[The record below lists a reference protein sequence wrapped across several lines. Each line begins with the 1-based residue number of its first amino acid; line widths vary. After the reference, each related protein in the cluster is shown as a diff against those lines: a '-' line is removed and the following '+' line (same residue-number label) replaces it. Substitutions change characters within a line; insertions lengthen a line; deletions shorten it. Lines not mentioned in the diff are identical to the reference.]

1 MAKFYT
7 VKSELIGAF
16 RLLSEQIERSNSF
29 EEISKIIQVFFE
41 EISRINNPKNKR
53 KNKQIDSIRTFFRK
67 YQKDK
72 RSQEAV
78 VEKSIRKIRKKKP
91 NYRDFSEQI
100 VVWREQGHSYPQIC
114 RLLQAQTGIKISD
127 QTIARFL
134 KRRANE
140 QNIANK
146 Q

>member
-1 MAKFYT
+1 MAKFYV

-16 RLLSEQIERSNSF
+16 KLLYESIERSNSF
-29 EEISKIIQVFFE
+29 EQISKTIGDFFKE
-41 EISRINNPKNKR
+41 VEKINNPKNNR
-53 KNKQIDSIRTFFRK
+53 PNKQIDSIRTYFRK
-67 YQKDK
+67 NQKDK

-140 QNIANK
+140 QKNRVK

>member
-1 MAKFYT
+1 MAKFYA
-7 VKSELIGAF
+7 VKNELIGAF
-16 RLLSEQIERSNSF
+16 RLLSEKIERSNSF

-41 EISRINNPKNKR
+41 EISRIDNPKNNR
-53 KNKQIDSIRTFFRK
+53 KNKQIDSIRTFFRNHR
-67 YQKDK
+67 QDK

-91 NYRDFSEQI
+91 SYKDFSEQI
-100 VVWREQGHSYPQIC
+100 VVWREQGHSYLQIC

-140 QNIANK
+140 QKNRVK